1 MGRKPYRLIASL
13 IVLALIVPAIPA
25 VATATA
31 PDIES
36 HWAQADI
43 EALIDLGAV
52 TGFPDGTFRPELTVT
67 RAEFVTM
74 VNKSVGIIPVP
85 GSSRFK
91 DVKPDDW
98 FAGQVEAAAENG
110 YVTGNPDGTFSPYRP
125 ITREQ
130 AAAMLIRVFGFAKL
144 TAEAKQDAV
153 LAPFTDADAIST
165 WARTEMATAVSL
177 GLLGGYTPT
186 TLAPKPAQLSEASW
200 QQWEGARTTEQR
212 EAVLKKLGSHGLI
225 TRAQTAAVIVR
236 ALALEPKIEDTVFDQ
251 AGSHGPEEGVQTITG
266 NAIITVDGVSL
277 QNLIITGDLSIAK
290 EVDEGTVI
298 LENVT
303 VNGEVYVEG
312 GGKMVLFSVTVAC
325 EYRHR
330 S

>member
-1 MGRKPYRLIASL
+1 
-13 IVLALIVPAIPA
+13 
-25 VATATA
+25 
-31 PDIES
+31 
-36 HWAQADI
+36 
-43 EALIDLGAV
+43 
-52 TGFPDGTFRPELTVT
+52 
-67 RAEFVTM
+67 M

-165 WARTEMATAVSL
+165 WARTEMATAVSS

-186 TLAPKPAQLSEASW
+186 TLAPNRPSYQK
-200 QQWEGARTTEQR
+200 R
-212 EAVLKKLGSHGLI
+212 
-225 TRAQTAAVIVR
+225 
-236 ALALEPKIEDTVFDQ
+236 
-251 AGSHGPEEGVQTITG
+251 AGSSGKGPVLPNKEKRCLRNWEVM
-266 NAIITVDGVSL
+266 
-277 QNLIITGDLSIAK
+277 DLSP
-290 EVDEGTVI
+290 EPRP
-298 LENVT
+298 LP
-303 VNGEVYVEG
+303 
-312 GGKMVLFSVTVAC
+312 
-325 EYRHR
+325 
-330 S
+330 